1 MKSIKSLILISLFL
15 ICFVPL
21 PTFATDYYVPEA
33 QEKHWEDQHQAIAH
47 ALGRIDGSDYTN
59 CLEAFEQNYA
69 KGFRVFEVDMALSTD
84 DQLVFLHDW
93 NTFWGLTIGKGVLG
107 GATSFSRYDAQLIK
121 GKYTT
126 LSATELLT
134 LLKTHPDMYLV
145 TDTKTIEPELFK
157 LQMRLLVETAT
168 AIEPSII
175 DRLIIQVYNEE
186 TASALEEVY
195 PFKNV
200 IYTLYTSP
208 DRYDAQKVK
217 ETLLKHNYR
226 VLTMP
231 TSLINE
237 RLLKVAKECDV
248 KIFTHTIN
256 TTQEV
261 VEQKAKGIFG
271 FYTDWL
277 TPATI
282 HYSANPL
289 LSQNISLRINDR
301 FIHTPVPAYLNEGT
315 TLVPLHTVS
324 EAFGLALYYEP
335 SLRKITLKGDHTLEL
350 HLGHPIAYVDGVPT
364 PLTLAPQTV
373 EGTTM
378 VPIRFIA
385 EALNLK
391 VDWDENQKIISIYSL
406 TPLGLSE

>member
-1 MKSIKSLILISLFL
+1 MKIIKSLILISLFL
-15 ICFVPL
+15 ICFVPVS
-21 PTFATDYYVPEA
+21 TFATDYYVPKA
-33 QEKHWEDQHQAIAH
+33 QEKHWEDHHQVIAH

-93 NTFWGLTIGKGVLG
+93 NTFWGLTIGKGILG

-168 AIEPSII
+168 AIDPSII

-237 RLLKVAKECDV
+237 RLLQVAKECQV

-256 TTQEV
+256 NVQEV
-261 VEQKAKGIFG
+261 VDQKAKGIYG

-282 HYSANPL
+282 KYATNPL
-289 LSQNISLRINDR
+289 LSQNISLSINGH
-301 FIHTPVPAYLNEGT
+301 FINTPVPAYLSNST

-324 EAFGLALYYEP
+324 EALGLVLYYDP
-335 SLRKITLKGDHTLEL
+335 APQKITLKGEHTLEL
-350 HLGHPIAYVDGVPT
+350 TLGSSIASVDGIST
-364 PLTLAPQTV
+364 TLSLAPQTI

-391 VDWDENQKIISIYSL
+391 VDWDEHQKVISIHSN